1 MSLSRL
7 VALGLLAEHGPMHGH
22 RLRREAEARHVESWG
37 GVSTGA
43 LYRELHQLKADGLIE
58 LLRSEQV
65 GRRPART
72 VYRVTDAGR
81 EALRALREETLGAVV
96 RPPDAVGVG
105 VLFGGWDDPD
115 ELLTALAHR
124 REVVVATLDALVAK
138 KSRLEEAGVLSS
150 CGRAV
155 FRRAELCLRAE
166 LAWHEECTAV
176 LGGAAPGVAATGGIR
191 DGGRAPGPTR
201 RPRTGRADPP
211 VALEAGGAKR

>member
-1 MSLSRL
+1 MNLSRL
-7 VALGLLAEHGPMHGH
+7 VVLGLLAEHGPMYGH
-22 RLRREAEARHVESWG
+22 QLRREAEARHVESWG

-43 LYRELHQLKADGLIE
+43 LYRELHQLEADGLVE
-58 LLRSEQV
+58 LVRSEQV

-81 EALRALREETLGAVV
+81 EALRALREETLSAVV

-105 VLFGGWDDPD
+105 LLFGGCDEPD
-115 ELLTALAHR
+115 ELFAALGRR
-124 REVVVATLDALVAK
+124 REVVVATLDALVVK
-138 KSRLEEAGVLSS
+138 KGRLEETGVLNVA
-150 CGRAV
+150 GRAV

-176 LGGAAPGVAATGGIR
+176 LGGAAPGVAAAGGVR
-191 DGGRAPGPTR
+191 DGDRTAGPTR
-201 RPRTGRADPP
+201 RPRTGRADTP